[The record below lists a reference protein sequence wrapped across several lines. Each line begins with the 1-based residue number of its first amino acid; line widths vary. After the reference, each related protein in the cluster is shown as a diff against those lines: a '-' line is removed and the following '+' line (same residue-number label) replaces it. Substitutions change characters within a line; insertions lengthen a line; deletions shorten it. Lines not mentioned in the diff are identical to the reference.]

1 MNEFMAHEVR
11 NPLSVAVGA
20 LRFASDAADKGQ
32 VEGIAADLDMVRS
45 SLEYIDALL
54 SNQLDLSKCIAGKI
68 FLQPKRVSLL
78 NDVLMPAAR
87 MFSSREGAVP
97 RHGPCLTVVTCDL
110 LWVEADALRVTQVLV
125 NLIKNSLKFC
135 TFGFVRIGAA
145 RTAENMV
152 SIWVEDS
159 GPGIDSAK
167 AADLFQKYTQLESVH
182 AASGTGLG
190 LALCKQI
197 AELMGGSIKVDVE
210 YRSGSPY
217 GRGTRF
223 VVDLPLPSEEAPSTT
238 ASCSGSS
245 PNFTRLRGRFRV
257 LVVDDDSFQR
267 QIVRRTIDEITESF
281 IVDEATH
288 GEACV
293 EMATAPGAAYD
304 LIIIGEEQPHL
315 KRFY

>member
-1 MNEFMAHEVR
+1 MNEFLAHEVR

-20 LRFASDAADKGQ
+20 LRFVSDAAEKGQ
-32 VEGIAADLDMVRS
+32 VEGFAADLDMVRF

-54 SNQLDLSKCIAGKI
+54 TNMLDLSKCIAGKI
-68 FLQPKRVSLL
+68 KLQPRRISLL

-87 MFSSREGAVP
+87 MLSSREGAVP
-97 RHGPCLTVVTCDL
+97 HHGPSLTVVTDDL
-110 LWVEADALRVTQVLV
+110 LWVETDALRVKQVLV

-145 RTAENMV
+145 RTAENLV

-167 AADLFQKYTQLESVH
+167 AADLFQKYTQLDTVH

-197 AELMGGSIKVDVE
+197 SELIGGSIGVDLG
-210 YRSGSPY
+210 YRSGNLY

-223 VVDLPLPSEEAPSTT
+223 VVDLPLPPVEAPPTT
-238 ASCSGSS
+238 DSGSDSS
-245 PNFTRLRGRFRV
+245 PDFTRLRGRFHV
-257 LVVDDDSFQR
+257 LVVDDDSLQR
-267 QIVRRTIDEITESF
+267 NVVRRTLGEITESC
-281 IVDEATH
+281 IVDEAPH
-288 GEACV
+288 GEACL
-293 EMATAPGAAYD
+293 EMATAPGVAYD
-304 LIIIGEEQPHL
+304 LIIIGEV
-315 KRFY
+315 